1 MTSNERGG
9 QMMRDN
15 TWQIVAGREVSTR
28 IRDKG
33 FLGGTAFMLLLVVVV
48 FVVVQFV
55 SGRASTYDVAV
66 VDDTA
71 ATATKGADAI
81 VGADSEDSVS
91 VKEVDTVDDAEAAVK
106 DEDVDAA
113 LLPTDSGY
121 ELVAEDEADDKLAN
135 ALTTSVSRT
144 VVQANAQKQNVDL
157 DQLQAGSVLDERS
170 LDPDAGTSDV
180 RSGIGFAFVLIF
192 YVTALSFGMMI
203 SQSVVQEKES
213 RVVEILAA
221 AVPIRA
227 LLWGKI
233 AGNTLLGLAQVL
245 LVVAAGLIGLAAT
258 GRTELLSGVGPAAAW
273 YVVFFVLG
281 FVTLASLWS
290 VAGSIASRQQDLQNT
305 TLPGQAI
312 LFAPYLIAVFA
323 GGQVKVILSMLPV
336 VSSMMIPSR
345 MVEEDV
351 PLWQIGVAI
360 AATIAA
366 AIVFVRIGTRLYERT
381 LLRTGRSIGYREA
394 FKLKAE

>member
-81 VGADSEDSVS
+81 VGADSDDSVS
-91 VKEVDTVDDAEAAVK
+91 VKEFDTVEDAEAAVK

>member
-1 MTSNERGG
+1 MSTES
-9 QMMRDN
+9 
-15 TWQIVAGREVSTR
+15 TWKVVAGREVSTR

-33 FLGGTAFMLLLVVVV
+33 FLGGTAFMLVLVAVV
-48 FVVVQFV
+48 FVVVQIV

-66 VDDTA
+66 IDDTA
-71 ATATKGADAI
+71 ATATKSADSI
-81 VGADSEDSVS
+81 VGAGSDDSVS
-91 VKEVDTVDDAEAAVK
+91 VERVDTADDAEQAVS
-106 DEDVDAA
+106 DGDVDVA
-113 LLPTDSGY
+113 LLPADAGY
-121 ELVAEDEADDKLAN
+121 ELVAEDEADDKLAS
-135 ALTTSVSRT
+135 ALATGVSRT
-144 VVQANAQKQNVDL
+144 VIEANAQQQGVDL
-157 DQLQAGSVLDERS
+157 DELQAGTSLDKRS
-170 LDPDAGTSDV
+170 LDPDASTSDV

-233 AGNTLLGLAQVL
+233 AGNTLLGLAQVV
-245 LVVAAGLIGLAAT
+245 LVVAAGLIGLAVT

-323 GGQVKVILSMLPV
+323 GGQVKTVLSMLPV
-336 VSSMMIPSR
+336 VSSMLIPSR
-345 MVEEDV
+345 MVEDHV

-360 AATIAA
+360 VVTVAA

-394 FKLKAE
+394 FKLEAD

>member
-1 MTSNERGG
+1 MSTES
-9 QMMRDN
+9 
-15 TWQIVAGREVSTR
+15 TWKVVAGREVSTR

-33 FLGGTAFMLLLVVVV
+33 FLGGTAFMLVLVAVV
-48 FVVVQFV
+48 FVVVQIV

-66 VDDTA
+66 IDDTA
-71 ATATKGADAI
+71 ATATKSADSI
-81 VGADSEDSVS
+81 VGAGSDDSVS
-91 VKEVDTVDDAEAAVK
+91 VERVDTADDAEQAVS
-106 DEDVDAA
+106 DGDVDVA
-113 LLPTDSGY
+113 LLPADAGY
-121 ELVAEDEADDKLAN
+121 ELVAEDEADDKLAS
-135 ALTTSVSRT
+135 ALATGVSRT
-144 VVQANAQKQNVDL
+144 VIEANAQQQGVDL
-157 DQLQAGSVLDERS
+157 DELQAGTSLDKRS
-170 LDPDAGTSDV
+170 LDPDASTSDV

-233 AGNTLLGLAQVL
+233 AGNTLLGLAQVV
-245 LVVAAGLIGLAAT
+245 LVVAAGLIGLAVT

-323 GGQVKVILSMLPV
+323 GGQVKTVLSMFPV
-336 VSSMMIPSR
+336 VSSMLIPSR
-345 MVEEDV
+345 MVEDHV

-360 AATIAA
+360 VVTVAA

-394 FKLKAE
+394 FKLEAD

>member
-1 MTSNERGG
+1 MSTES
-9 QMMRDN
+9 
-15 TWQIVAGREVSTR
+15 TWKVVAGREVSTR

-33 FLGGTAFMLLLVVVV
+33 FLGGTAFMLVLVAVV
-48 FVVVQFV
+48 FVVVQIV

-66 VDDTA
+66 IDDTA
-71 ATATKGADAI
+71 AAATKSADSI
-81 VGADSEDSVS
+81 VGAGSDDSVS
-91 VKEVDTVDDAEAAVK
+91 VERVDTADDAEQAVS
-106 DEDVDAA
+106 DGDVDVA
-113 LLPTDSGY
+113 LLPADAGY
-121 ELVAEDEADDKLAN
+121 ELVAEDEADDKLAS
-135 ALTTSVSRT
+135 ALATGVSRT
-144 VVQANAQKQNVDL
+144 VIEANAQQQGVDL
-157 DQLQAGSVLDERS
+157 DELQAGTSLDKRS
-170 LDPDAGTSDV
+170 LDPDASTSDV

-221 AVPIRA
+221 AVQIRA

-233 AGNTLLGLAQVL
+233 AGNTLLGLAQVV
-245 LVVAAGLIGLAAT
+245 LVVAAGLIGLAVT

-323 GGQVKVILSMLPV
+323 GGQVKTVLSMFPV
-336 VSSMMIPSR
+336 VSSMLIPSR
-345 MVEEDV
+345 MVEDHV

-360 AATIAA
+360 VVTVAA

-394 FKLKAE
+394 FKLEAD